1 MKSDS
6 HVCLLGGP
14 PYRCLGCMAI
24 ARARGCADAMGL
36 FFRSIIAVEQ
46 LGNNSPTSDD
56 RRFDLLVDETCD
68 LDLGVLMVGPFS
80 LSRSL
85 LF

>member
-1 MKSDS
+1 
-6 HVCLLGGP
+6 
-14 PYRCLGCMAI
+14 MAI